1 MGGWKLSFFF
11 TDVLLLVVFIGLS
24 RTIFKLSGFGFIVE
38 LLALFAF
45 LGIAFLSL
53 IPAYEDANSG
63 WGFLSLVF
71 FFVLVDLFLIWLR
84 TNLFTKTQLLTAFA
98 ASIGLFIAIVKLKPK
113 RHESTEGGDKPVSPT
128 IKTEF
133 YPGKYVASSTGTV
146 FHKATCEWAK
156 KIQKKK
162 QVWFGTEE
170 EATKS
175 YKPHSCLN
183 Q

>member
-11 TDVLLLVVFIGLS
+11 TDILLLVVFIGLS
-24 RTIFKLSGFGFIVE
+24 RTVFKLSGFGFIVE
-38 LLALFAF
+38 LLGLFV
-45 LGIAFLSL
+45 LLMIAFLSL

-63 WGFLSLVF
+63 WGFLALVF
-71 FFVLVDLFLIWLR
+71 FLVLIDLFLIWLR

-98 ASIGLFIAIVKLKPK
+98 ASMGLFIAIVKLKPK
-113 RHESTEGGDKPVSPT
+113 RLERAEGDENVVSPAV
-128 IKTEF
+128 KTEF

-146 FHKATCEWAK
+146 FHKATCDWAK

-162 QVWFGTEE
+162 QVWFGTEQ
-170 EATKS
+170 EAKKS
-175 YKPHSCLN
+175 YKPHSCL